1 MQKKTKPK
9 SLLYKN
15 NLRLFLSII
24 TIFFLTSS
32 LKANTIYNLIKIP
45 NLEIFK
51 NKSSNGIKYLRA
63 VKPFQVGVRNDNVT
77 CFNSKNE
84 TIEKKFNLIEKN
96 FSKYNSNFL
105 KKINLKYIVLCENL
119 TVSEI
124 SSAGVPNYKMRTL
137 IIDIKFNK
145 KHFERVLHHE
155 VFHIINEGY
164 KNFFKENEWKKFNS
178 SKFKYAKCSTCS
190 DRLGLSLLGNNK
202 GFLTEYSMSTP
213 SEDMAEIFSFLI
225 TDRKKIEKVA
235 LKDPIL
241 KKKISYIK
249 KNLLKIDDQ
258 FKF

>member
-1 MQKKTKPK
+1 MK
-9 SLLYKN
+9 
-15 NLRLFLSII
+15 LFLFTIIILISI
-24 TIFFLTSS
+24 TSV
-32 LKANTIYNLIKIP
+32 KANTIYNLIKIP
-45 NLEIFK
+45 NLETYK

-63 VKPFQVGVRNDNVT
+63 VKPFQVGVRNNNVT
-77 CFNSKNE
+77 CFNSKNN

-96 FSKYNSNFL
+96 FNRYNSNFL

-124 SSAGVPNYKMRTL
+124 NSAGVPNYKMRTL

-164 KNFFKENEWKKFNS
+164 KNFFNDNEWKKFNS

-190 DRLGLSLLGNNK
+190 DRLGLSLLDNNK

-213 SEDMAEIFSFLI
+213 SEDMAEVFSFLI
-225 TDRKKIEKVA
+225 TNKEKIENIA
-235 LKDPIL
+235 LNDTIL
-241 KKKISYIK
+241 KKKITYIK
-249 KNLLKIDDQ
+249 KNLLKIDHE

>member
-1 MQKKTKPK
+1 LK
-9 SLLYKN
+9 
-15 NLRLFLSII
+15 LFLFTIIILISI
-24 TIFFLTSS
+24 TSV
-32 LKANTIYNLIKIP
+32 KANTIYNLIKIP
-45 NLEIFK
+45 NLEIYK
-51 NKSSNGIKYLRA
+51 KKSSNGIKYLRA

-77 CFNSKNE
+77 CFNSKNN

-96 FSKYNSNFL
+96 FNRYNSNFL

-119 TVSEI
+119 TVSEV

-145 KHFERVLHHE
+145 KYFERVLHHE

-164 KNFFKENEWKKFNS
+164 KNFFNDNEWKKFNS

-190 DRLGLSLLGNNK
+190 DRLGLSLLDNNK

-213 SEDMAEIFSFLI
+213 SEDMAEVFSFLI
-225 TDRKKIEKVA
+225 TNREKIENIA
-235 LKDPIL
+235 LNDTIL
-241 KKKISYIK
+241 KKKITYIK
-249 KNLLKIDDQ
+249 KNLLKIDPE

>member
-1 MQKKTKPK
+1 
-9 SLLYKN
+9 
-15 NLRLFLSII
+15 
-24 TIFFLTSS
+24 LTSS
-32 LKANTIYNLIKIP
+32 LQANTIYNLIKIP

-63 VKPFQVGVRNDNVT
+63 VEPFQVGVRNDNVT

-84 TIEKKFNLIEKN
+84 AIEKKFNLIEKN
-96 FSKYNSNFL
+96 FNKYDSSFL

-145 KHFERVLHHE
+145 KHFERVIHHE
-155 VFHIINEGY
+155 VFHIINDSY
-164 KNFFKENEWKKFNS
+164 KKFFDEKEWKKFNT

-190 DRLGLSLLGNNK
+190 DRLGLSLLENNK
-202 GFLTEYSMSTP
+202 GFLTEYSMSTS
-213 SEDMAEIFSFLI
+213 SEDMAEVFSFLI
-225 TDRKKIEKVA
+225 TNKEKIENIA
-235 LKDPIL
+235 LNDTIL
-241 KKKISYIK
+241 KKKITYIK
-249 KNLLKIDDQ
+249 KNLLKIDPE

>member
-1 MQKKTKPK
+1 M
-9 SLLYKN
+9 
-15 NLRLFLSII
+15 I
-24 TIFFLTSS
+24 SS
-32 LKANTIYNLIKIP
+32 LQANTIYNLIKIP

-63 VKPFQVGVRNDNVT
+63 IEPFQVGVRNDNVT

-96 FSKYNSNFL
+96 FSKYNSDFL

-164 KNFFKENEWKKFNS
+164 KNFFNENEWKKFNI

-190 DRLGLSLLGNNK
+190 DRLDLSLLDNNK
-202 GFLTEYSMSTP
+202 GFLSEYSMSTP
-213 SEDMAEIFSFLI
+213 SEDMAEVFSFLI
-225 TDRKKIEKVA
+225 TDREKIENMA
-235 LKDPIL
+235 LKDNVL
-241 KKKISYIK
+241 KQKITYIK
-249 KNLLKIDDQ
+249 NNLLKIDDQ

>member
-1 MQKKTKPK
+1 LISPV
-9 SLLYKN
+9 
-15 NLRLFLSII
+15 
-24 TIFFLTSS
+24 
-32 LKANTIYNLIKIP
+32 KANTIYNLIKIP
-45 NLEIFK
+45 HLETYK

-63 VKPFQVGVRNDNVT
+63 IKPFQVGVRNDNVT
-77 CFNSKNE
+77 CFNSKND

-96 FSKYNSNFL
+96 FNRYDSNFL

-164 KNFFKENEWKKFNS
+164 KNFFNDNEWKKFNS

-190 DRLGLSLLGNNK
+190 DRLGLSLLDNNK
-202 GFLTEYSMSTP
+202 GFLTEYSMSTS
-213 SEDMAEIFSFLI
+213 SEDMAEVFSFLI
-225 TDRKKIEKVA
+225 TNKEKIENIA
-235 LKDPIL
+235 LNDNIL
-241 KKKISYIK
+241 KKKITYIK
-249 KNLLKIDDQ
+249 KNLLKIDPE

>member
-1 MQKKTKPK
+1 LK
-9 SLLYKN
+9 
-15 NLRLFLSII
+15 LFLFTIIILISI
-24 TIFFLTSS
+24 TSV
-32 LKANTIYNLIKIP
+32 KANTIYNLIKIP
-45 NLEIFK
+45 NLEIYK

-63 VKPFQVGVRNDNVT
+63 TKPFQVGVRNDNVT

-84 TIEKKFNLIEKN
+84 DIEKKFYLIEKN
-96 FSKYNSNFL
+96 FNKYDSNFL

-190 DRLGLSLLGNNK
+190 DRLGLSLLDNNK
-202 GFLTEYSMSTP
+202 GFLSEYSMSTP
-213 SEDMAEIFSFLI
+213 SEDMAEVFSFLI
-225 TDRKKIEKVA
+225 TRREKIENMA
-235 LKDPIL
+235 LKNYIL
-241 KKKISYIK
+241 KKKIIYIK
-249 KNLLKIDDQ
+249 NNLLKIDDQ

>member
-1 MQKKTKPK
+1 MK
-9 SLLYKN
+9 
-15 NLRLFLSII
+15 LFLFTIIILISI
-24 TIFFLTSS
+24 TSV
-32 LKANTIYNLIKIP
+32 KANTIYNLIKIP
-45 NLEIFK
+45 NLETYK

-77 CFNSKNE
+77 CFNSKNN
-84 TIEKKFNLIEKN
+84 TIEKKFHLIEKN
-96 FSKYNSNFL
+96 FNRYNSNFL

-164 KNFFKENEWKKFNS
+164 KNFFNDNEWKKFNS

-190 DRLGLSLLGNNK
+190 DRLGLSLLNNNK
-202 GFLTEYSMSTP
+202 GFLTEYSMSTS
-213 SEDMAEIFSFLI
+213 SEDMAEVFSFLI
-225 TDRKKIEKVA
+225 TNREKIENIA
-235 LKDPIL
+235 LNDTIL
-241 KKKISYIK
+241 KKKITYIK
-249 KNLLKIDDQ
+249 KNLLEIDPE